1 MQSGGTDPELNPPIA
16 ARRRRCPKGDPARRL
31 LRIRCGIP
39 RRAVSEH
46 TSAADDLMSRN
57 CSPRAH
63 CMPANQLP
71 ITELSPDTLRLP
83 IQGQNLEGAG
93 RLEELLG
100 DTATAKPTLLVFLRH
115 FG

>member
-1 MQSGGTDPELNPPIA
+1 
-16 ARRRRCPKGDPARRL
+16 
-31 LRIRCGIP
+31 
-39 RRAVSEH
+39 
-46 TSAADDLMSRN
+46 
-57 CSPRAH
+57 
-63 CMPANQLP
+63 MPANQLP